1 MSTFLMKGEDMAF
14 YDKVIEEIR
23 RFNRFYTVN
32 MGFLDSGYL
41 DSDYSITETRI
52 LFEIKV
58 HGTCIQSDIVKTLHI
73 DKSYLSRLVQRFC
86 KKGLVKKIKSDDDK
100 RTTKITLT
108 ERGIQEIEKL
118 TVLTNTQIESQI
130 KGFDS
135 DECDRLCT
143 ALNTII
149 SILGKEGC

>member
-1 MSTFLMKGEDMAF
+1 MAF

-86 KKGLVKKIKSDDDK
+86 KKGLVDKIKSDDDK

-108 ERGIQEIEKL
+108 ERGIEEIEKL
-118 TVLTNTQIESQI
+118 TVLTNTQIESQV

>member
-1 MSTFLMKGEDMAF
+1 MAF

-86 KKGLVKKIKSDDDK
+86 KKGLVEKIKSDDDK

-108 ERGIQEIEKL
+108 ERGIEEIEKL
-118 TVLTNTQIESQI
+118 TVLTNTQIESQV

>member
-1 MSTFLMKGEDMAF
+1 MAF

-73 DKSYLSRLVQRFC
+73 DKA
-86 KKGLVKKIKSDDDK
+86 I
-100 RTTKITLT
+100 
-108 ERGIQEIEKL
+108 
-118 TVLTNTQIESQI
+118 
-130 KGFDS
+130 
-135 DECDRLCT
+135 
-143 ALNTII
+143 
-149 SILGKEGC
+149 